1 MKTALFLTLFL
12 PAIAFAKPLFIGDS
26 LTYTLATSAKKHIP
40 VDGLYKESTG
50 LTDRSAVKWNDYV
63 QTMSFRDY
71 ETVVI
76 SLGANDGISANQ
88 VTSYQQKATR
98 FIRQIQQSNPS
109 TSIVWILPPA
119 MKNPA
124 TEAALVNTRKA
135 IRQAVVETQ
144 IASFDPEV
152 AIGRQFTLTVN
163 DVQVR
168 THDGIHYTSKGSDL
182 IIGRLF
188 NQ

>member
-1 MKTALFLTLFL
+1 MVKWVSKIILG
-12 PAIAFAKPLFIGDS
+12 IRIGIRNIIKID
-26 LTYTLATSAKKHIP
+26 TIIIKQYVIRR
-40 VDGLYKESTG
+40 ERIRTG
-50 LTDRSAVKWNDYV
+50 LTDRSAVRWNDYV
-63 QTMSFRDY
+63 QTMSFQDY

-76 SLGANDGISANQ
+76 SLGANDGIGANQ

-109 TSIVWILPPA
+109 ASIIWILPPT

-135 IRQAVVETQ
+135 IRLAVYETQ

-168 THDGIHYTSKGSDL
+168 TQDGIHYTSKGSDL

-188 NQ
+188 SH

>member
-12 PAIAFAKPLFIGDS
+12 PAISLAKPLFIGDS

-50 LTDRSAVKWNDYV
+50 LTDRSSVKWYDYV
-63 QTMSFRDY
+63 QTMSFKDY

-76 SLGANDGISANQ
+76 SLGANDGIGANQ
-88 VTSYQQKATR
+88 VTNYKQKATR
-98 FIRQIQQSNPS
+98 FIRQIQQSNPGA
-109 TSIVWILPPA
+109 SIIWILPPA

-124 TEAALVNTRKA
+124 TEAALVNTRQA
-135 IRQAVVETQ
+135 IRQAVDETQ
-144 IASFDPEV
+144 IAFFDPEV
-152 AIGRQFTLTVN
+152 AIGRQFNLTVN

>member
-1 MKTALFLTLFL
+1 MKIALLLSLFL
-12 PAIAFAKPLFIGDS
+12 PAVVIAKPLFIGDS

-50 LTDRSAVKWNDYV
+50 LTDRSAVKWNEYV

-76 SLGANDGISANQ
+76 SLGANDGIGASQ
-88 VTSYQQKATR
+88 VTSYQAKATR
-98 FIRQIQQSNPS
+98 FIRHIQRDNPS
-109 TSIVWILPPA
+109 ASIIWILPPA

-135 IRQAVVETQ
+135 IQQAVVETQ
-144 IASFDPEV
+144 VASFDPEV
-152 AIGRQFTLTVN
+152 AIGREFALTVN
-163 DVQVR
+163 GVQVR
-168 THDGIHYTSKGSDL
+168 TLDGIHYTSKGSDL
-182 IIGRLF
+182 IVSALMGP
-188 NQ
+188 